1 QQQQQQQ
8 QQMGADAFIPARPD
22 RFHQLLMPALSL
34 MLALVVRI
42 GRDNLTLW
50 MKAARFV
57 SQHHAVLEAILKEA
71 AAPAHPLSMAL
82 LAEAKAVTALVFFI
96 ARQRAVLDREAAM
109 SGSGHVG
116 IASLHLPIL
125 ALLPKLSTSSNWAKR
140 LMPTND
146 VERAQMQIIVVSSAA
161 ADEDLAAAG
170 AGASDDDDVLHTV
183 LGHQASELVDGTVQN
198 AIAYAQ
204 AVTERGLVSSRLAF
218 TWSIEHSREADY
230 TPSLATLVA
239 FVRRSLA
246 QLERSRA
253 VRAEKL
259 RLARNSAAEMS
270 TAELRKLV
278 NESVYCDLSAD
289 LSVQQMRELA
299 AVLLTREAQTIAVSI
314 VALVEAVEQALVLLW
329 RHLSFFIG
337 GSTSSSSPDLS
348 LSSSSSRNATT
359 GQSMLQLSQQEREI
373 LRSDASIALPPLLA
387 QLSDLKLEQDV
398 FATSANTHMSFIQ
411 MLVRRTKDLVL
422 RDVVS
427 I

>member
-1 QQQQQQQ
+1 
-8 QQMGADAFIPARPD
+8 
-22 RFHQLLMPALSL
+22 
-34 MLALVVRI
+34 
-42 GRDNLTLW
+42 
-50 MKAARFV
+50 
-57 SQHHAVLEAILKEA
+57 
-71 AAPAHPLSMAL
+71 
-82 LAEAKAVTALVFFI
+82 
-96 ARQRAVLDREAAM
+96 
-109 SGSGHVG
+109 
-116 IASLHLPIL
+116 
-125 ALLPKLSTSSNWAKR
+125 LSTSSNWAKR

-146 VERAQMQIIVVSSAA
+146 VERAQMQIIVVSSA

-183 LGHQASELVDGTVQN
+183 LGHQASELVDATVQN

-348 LSSSSSRNATT
+348 SSLSSRNATT
-359 GQSMLQLSQQEREI
+359 GQSMLHLSQQEREI